1 MGTDFGLLPPEIN
14 SARMYMGPGA
24 GSMLAAANAWDGL
37 AAVLNSAA
45 VSYGT
50 VIAGLAVESWFGP
63 ASASMAAAAAPYAG
77 WLSAAAMRAER
88 TAAQAR
94 TAAAAYE
101 TAFAM
106 TVPPPLITANREQ
119 LMSLAATNLLG
130 QNSAAIEALQAEYA
144 EMWAQDAAAMFAYAA
159 SSETASTLL
168 PFTAPTQAADPA
180 GPAAAAA
187 AVSGQTALD
196 LMSSI
201 SAQTLQGLAALIS
214 PASSGI
220 PASAASITV
229 PTPIG
234 ELDLLAV
241 YIATIGTGSLA
252 VGAVNA
258 SVNSAR
264 PWNPLAGIPRAGPEE
279 EPGRGDRPQPGTD
292 VMGATPSTGGG
303 AASAGVG
310 QAALVGPLTVPHSW
324 TVAAPEIRL
333 AVESLPGTSVGA
345 GPAPTNLSAAP
356 AALLGGMALASM
368 AGRGSTGTGP
378 TGADSA
384 TEADEQPKRKPTV
397 VVIQQPPTGPGPTG
411 NRSQ

>member
-1 MGTDFGLLPPEIN
+1 MATDFGRLPPEIN
-14 SARMYMGPGA
+14 SARMYMGAGA

-130 QNSAAIEALQAEYA
+130 QNSPAIEALQAEYA

-187 AVSGQTALD
+187 AVSRQTALD

-214 PASSGI
+214 PVSSTI
-220 PASAASITV
+220 PASAAAI

-234 ELDLLAV
+234 DLDIAAA
-241 YIATIGTGSLA
+241 YIAVTATASLSLS
-252 VGAVNA
+252 AVNT
-258 SVNSAR
+258 AR
-264 PWNPLAGIPRAGPEE
+264 PWIFGYGTTSKDTPDDAAVQPTSGSTLGSQRDAG
-279 EPGRGDRPQPGTD
+279 
-292 VMGATPSTGGG
+292 PSTGGG

-310 QAALVGPLTVPHSW
+310 QAALVGALTVPHSW

-333 AVESLPGTSVGA
+333 AVESLPGTSGGA
-345 GPAPTNLSAAP
+345 GPTPANLGAAP

-378 TGADSA
+378 TGPDAA
-384 TEADEQPKRKPTV
+384 TEDDEQPRRKPTV

>member
-106 TVPPPLITANREQ
+106 TVPPPLIAANREQ

-130 QNSAAIEALQAEYA
+130 QNSPAIEALQAEYA

-187 AVSGQTALD
+187 AVSGQTPQD

-201 SAQTLQGLAALIS
+201 SAQTLQGLAALFS

-220 PASAASITV
+220 PASAAAI

-234 ELDLLAV
+234 DLDVLAL
-241 YIATIGTGSLA
+241 YIATIGTASLG

-264 PWNPLAGIPRAGPEE
+264 PWNIPGASPGPDRDEE
-279 EPGRGDRPQPGTD
+279 RDEDDGSWTHLL
-292 VMGATPSTGGG
+292 VSTPNSQGG

-310 QAALVGPLTVPHSW
+310 QAALVGALTVPHSW

-333 AVESLPGTSVGA
+333 AVESLPSTSVGA
-345 GPAPTNLSAAP
+345 GPTPTNLSAAP

-384 TEADEQPKRKPTV
+384 TEDDEQPKRKPTV

>member
-106 TVPPPLITANREQ
+106 TVPPPLITANRER

-187 AVSGQTALD
+187 VSGQTAQD

-214 PASSGI
+214 PVSSGI
-220 PASAASITV
+220 PASAAAI

-234 ELDLLAV
+234 DLDVLAL
-241 YIATIGTGSLA
+241 YIATIGTASLG

-264 PWNPLAGIPRAGPEE
+264 PWNIPGASSGPDRDEE
-279 EPGRGDRPQPGTD
+279 RDQDGGSWTHLLGS
-292 VMGATPSTGGG
+292 TPNSQGG

-345 GPAPTNLSAAP
+345 GPTPTNLSAAP

-384 TEADEQPKRKPTV
+384 TEDDEQPKRKPTV

>member
-1 MGTDFGLLPPEIN
+1 MVTDFGLLPPEIN

-24 GSMLAAANAWDGL
+24 VSMLAAANAWDGL

-50 VIAGLAVESWFGP
+50 VIAGLAVESWLGP
-63 ASASMAAAAAPYAG
+63 ASASMASAAAPYAG
-77 WLSAAAMRAER
+77 WLSAAAIRAER

-101 TAFAM
+101 AAFAM

-130 QNSAAIEALQAEYA
+130 QNSPAIEALQAEYA

-187 AVSGQTALD
+187 AVGGQTALD

-214 PASSGI
+214 PVSSGI
-220 PASAASITV
+220 PASAAAI

-234 ELDLLAV
+234 ELDVLAL
-241 YIATIGTGSLA
+241 YIATIGTASLG

-264 PWNPLAGIPRAGPEE
+264 PWNIPGASPGPDRDEE
-279 EPGRGDRPQPGTD
+279 REQDDGPWTHLL
-292 VMGATPSTGGG
+292 VSTPNSQGG
-303 AASAGVG
+303 APTAGVG
-310 QAALVGPLTVPHSW
+310 QAALLGALTVPHSW

-333 AVESLPGTSVGA
+333 AVESLPGSSPGVGA
-345 GPAPTNLSAAP
+345 SPTNLSAAP
-356 AALLGGMALASM
+356 AALLGGMALAGM
-368 AGRGSTGTGP
+368 AGRGSTGTGQRTSTNP
-378 TGADSA
+378 VEDDG
-384 TEADEQPKRKPTV
+384 QPKRNPTV

>member
-50 VIAGLAVESWFGP
+50 VITGLAVESWFGP
-63 ASASMAAAAAPYAG
+63 ASASMAVAAAPYAG

-106 TVPPPLITANREQ
+106 TVPPPLIAANREQ

-130 QNSAAIEALQAEYA
+130 QNSPAIEALQAEYA

-187 AVSGQTALD
+187 VSGQTAQD

-214 PASSGI
+214 PVSSGI
-220 PASAASITV
+220 PASAAAI

-234 ELDLLAV
+234 DLDVLAL
-241 YIATIGTGSLA
+241 YIATIGTASLG

-264 PWNPLAGIPRAGPEE
+264 PWNIPGASSGPDRDEE
-279 EPGRGDRPQPGTD
+279 RDQDGGSWTHLLGS
-292 VMGATPSTGGG
+292 TPNSQGG

-345 GPAPTNLSAAP
+345 GPTPTNLSAAP

-384 TEADEQPKRKPTV
+384 TEDDEQPKRKPTV

>member
-130 QNSAAIEALQAEYA
+130 QNSPAIEALQAEYA

-187 AVSGQTALD
+187 VSGQTAQD

-214 PASSGI
+214 PVSSGI

-264 PWNPLAGIPRAGPEE
+264 PWNIPGASSGPDRDEE
-279 EPGRGDRPQPGTD
+279 RDQDGGSWTHLLGS
-292 VMGATPSTGGG
+292 TPNSQGG

-345 GPAPTNLSAAP
+345 GPTPTNLSAAP

-384 TEADEQPKRKPTV
+384 TEDDEQPKRKPTV

>member
-1 MGTDFGLLPPEIN
+1 
-14 SARMYMGPGA
+14 MYMGPGA

-50 VIAGLAVESWFGP
+50 VITGLAVESWFGP

-106 TVPPPLITANREQ
+106 TVPPPLIAANREQ

-130 QNSAAIEALQAEYA
+130 QNSPAIEALQAEYA

-187 AVSGQTALD
+187 VSGQTAQD

-214 PASSGI
+214 PVSSGI
-220 PASAASITV
+220 PASAAAI

-234 ELDLLAV
+234 DLDVLAL
-241 YIATIGTGSLA
+241 YIATIGTASLG

-264 PWNPLAGIPRAGPEE
+264 PWNIPGASSGPDRDEE
-279 EPGRGDRPQPGTD
+279 RDQDGGSWTHLLGS
-292 VMGATPSTGGG
+292 TPNSQGG

-345 GPAPTNLSAAP
+345 GPTPTNLSAAP

-384 TEADEQPKRKPTV
+384 TEDDEQPKRKPTV

>member
-1 MGTDFGLLPPEIN
+1 
-14 SARMYMGPGA
+14 MYMGPGA
-24 GSMLAAANAWDGL
+24 GSMLAAANAWDGV

-63 ASASMAAAAAPYAG
+63 ASASMAAAATPYAA

-94 TAAAAYE
+94 IAAGAYE
-101 TAFAM
+101 TAYAM

-130 QNSAAIEALQAEYA
+130 QNSPAIEALQAEYA

-168 PFTAPTQAADPA
+168 PFTAPAQAADPA

-187 AVSGQTALD
+187 AVSGQPALD
-196 LMSSI
+196 LISSM

-214 PASSGI
+214 PASTVTT
-220 PASAASITV
+220 ATAAAI

-234 ELDLLAV
+234 DLDIAAA
-241 YIATIGTGSLA
+241 YIAITATASLSLS
-252 VGAVNA
+252 AVNT
-258 SVNSAR
+258 AR
-264 PWNPLAGIPRAGPEE
+264 PWIFGYGSTSKTPGDDAVEPTGGTPLGSHQDAGPS
-279 EPGRGDRPQPGTD
+279 
-292 VMGATPSTGGG
+292 VGGV
-303 AASAGVG
+303 APSAGVG
-310 QAALVGPLTVPHSW
+310 QAALVGALTVPHSW

-333 AVESLPGTSVGA
+333 AVESLPSTGA
-345 GPAPTNLSAAP
+345 GVGPAPTNLGAAP
-356 AALLGGMALASM
+356 AAMLGGMALASM
-368 AGRGSTGTGP
+368 AGRGSTGAGP
-378 TGADSA
+378 ASTDAAAEDDG
-384 TEADEQPKRKPTV
+384 QPKRKPTV
-397 VVIQQPPTGPGPTG
+397 VVIQQPPPAGPGPAG
-411 NRSQ
+411 NRPQ

>member
-1 MGTDFGLLPPEIN
+1 MVTDFGLLPPEIN

-24 GSMLAAANAWDGL
+24 VSMLAAANAWDGL

-50 VIAGLAVESWFGP
+50 VIAGLAVESWLGP

-77 WLSAAAMRAER
+77 WLSAAAIRAER

-101 TAFAM
+101 AAFAM

-130 QNSAAIEALQAEYA
+130 QNSPAIEALQAQYA

-214 PASSGI
+214 PVSSGI
-220 PASAASITV
+220 PASAAAI

-234 ELDLLAV
+234 ELDVLAL
-241 YIATIGTGSLA
+241 YIATIGTASLA

-264 PWNPLAGIPRAGPEE
+264 PWNPLAGIPRAAPEE

-292 VMGATPSTGGG
+292 VVAATPSTGGG

-310 QAALVGPLTVPHSW
+310 QAALVGALTVPHSW

-333 AVESLPGTSVGA
+333 AVESLPSTSVGA
-345 GPAPTNLSAAP
+345 GPTPTNLGAAP

-378 TGADSA
+378 TGPDSA
-384 TEADEQPKRKPTV
+384 TEDDEQPKRKPTV
-397 VVIQQPPTGPGPTG
+397 VVIQQPPSGPGPKG

>member
-106 TVPPPLITANREQ
+106 TVPPPLIAANREQ

-130 QNSAAIEALQAEYA
+130 QNSPAIEALQAEYA

-187 AVSGQTALD
+187 VSGQTAQD

-214 PASSGI
+214 PASSAI

-234 ELDLLAV
+234 DLDIAAA
-241 YIATIGTGSLA
+241 YIAITATASLSLS
-252 VGAVNA
+252 AVNT
-258 SVNSAR
+258 AR
-264 PWNPLAGIPRAGPEE
+264 PWIFGYGSTSRTTPDDSAVEPTAGTALGSHRDAE
-279 EPGRGDRPQPGTD
+279 
-292 VMGATPSTGGG
+292 PSTGGG

-310 QAALVGPLTVPHSW
+310 QAALVGALTVPHSW

-345 GPAPTNLSAAP
+345 GPTPTNLSAAP

-384 TEADEQPKRKPTV
+384 TEDDEQPKRKPTV

>member
-50 VIAGLAVESWFGP
+50 VITGLAVESWFGP

-106 TVPPPLITANREQ
+106 TVPPPLIAANREQ

-130 QNSAAIEALQAEYA
+130 QNSPAIEALQAEYA

-187 AVSGQTALD
+187 VSGQTAQD

-214 PASSGI
+214 PVSSGI
-220 PASAASITV
+220 PASAAAI

-234 ELDLLAV
+234 DLDVLAL
-241 YIATIGTGSLA
+241 YIATIGTASLG

-264 PWNPLAGIPRAGPEE
+264 PWNIPGASSGPDRDEE
-279 EPGRGDRPQPGTD
+279 RDQDGGSWTHLLGS
-292 VMGATPSTGGG
+292 TPNSQGG

-345 GPAPTNLSAAP
+345 GPTPTNLSAAP

-384 TEADEQPKRKPTV
+384 TEDDEQPKRKPTV